1 MVPYVSLLSVRYLS
15 CEEAPLRQDD
25 RAWRGWTPRPSHSQQ
40 REAAIPLLREPVST
54 VLSVRILEA
63 LTGPRCE
70 TCGYLCT
77 LPLGLVVVP
86 GDVLV
91 AELVLGHTQQ
101 EHETRHG
108 SMSRTRWAIEDG
120 DGIDETILELEGRK
134 FSSNDDGAPML
145 CNLVCT
151 SMGRHVHI
159 NYCRGDPCDNPETQH
174 INQRMVP
181 NPDQPKDWITHGLHW
196 RRMGKPVL

>member
-1 MVPYVSLLSVRYLS
+1 M
-15 CEEAPLRQDD
+15 
-25 RAWRGWTPRPSHSQQ
+25 
-40 REAAIPLLREPVST
+40 
-54 VLSVRILEA
+54 
-63 LTGPRCE
+63 
-70 TCGYLCT
+70 
-77 LPLGLVVVP
+77 
-86 GDVLV
+86 LV

>member
-1 MVPYVSLLSVRYLS
+1 MSTEVLTFIATKNSLSTSARAGKSVKLQV
-15 CEEAPLRQDD
+15 LR
-25 RAWRGWTPRPSHSQQ
+25 
-40 REAAIPLLREPVST
+40 
-54 VLSVRILEA
+54 A
-63 LTGPRCE
+63 LIASRCE

-77 LPLGLVVVP
+77 LPLGLIIVP
-86 GDVLV
+86 SPLTV
-91 AELVLGHTQQ
+91 AESSLGHPQQ

-108 SMSRTRWAIEDG
+108 SMSRTRWAIDG
-120 DGIDETILELEGRK
+120 PDGTSLELEGRR

-159 NYCRGDPCDNPETQH
+159 NYCRGDPCDNPEAQH
-174 INQRMVP
+174 INERMTP

-196 RRMGKPVL
+196 RRMGELVI

>member
-1 MVPYVSLLSVRYLS
+1 MVSYVGLLIVRYFS
-15 CEEAPLRQDD
+15 CEAAPLRQDD

-40 REAAIPLLREPVST
+40 RKAAIPLLREPVST
-54 VLSVRILEA
+54 VSVRILEA
-63 LTGPRCE
+63 LTGLRCE
-70 TCGYLCT
+70 TCRYLCT
-77 LPLGLVVVP
+77 LPIGLVVAP
-86 GDVLV
+86 NSAFV
-91 AELVLGHTQQ
+91 AELVSGHSQR

-108 SMSRTRWAIEDG
+108 YMSRTKWAIEAG

-134 FSSNDDGAPML
+134 FSSNDAGAPML
-145 CNLVCT
+145 CNFICS

-159 NYCRGDPCDNPETQH
+159 DYCRGGPCDNPETEH

-181 NPDQPKDWITHGLHW
+181 NPDQSKDWITHGLHW